1 MPRHQGTTPCLT
13 DTKQADGQDLSSGT
27 ANGDV
32 PSATRSSRDQ
42 QGVAPISGVWMSIRP
57 SNPARSRM
65 SSVVQR
71 HPLACFFVLT
81 YVAAWCLWAPLLI
94 LRDTLPPAVAFI
106 LVLLGSLVPSTIAIV
121 LVAILHGNRGVR
133 SLLGRLVKWR
143 VGFRWYA
150 VVLILPLLAPLGLG
164 VSILLG
170 GRAPTVDSSV
180 IAVLVGFVFSIF
192 PGSALGEELGWRGFA
207 LPHLQDGHSALAA
220 ALIVGPLWGCY
231 HLPLWLTGN
240 ESHPIILFP
249 AFVLSAIALSVLLAW
264 IYNSTAGSLLLVVLF
279 HATANLPVTFLIAPL
294 GIDMIQPFL
303 IFTALLIVAAAAVV
317 GFAGTADL
325 SRTQRKQ
332 TSEDIP
338 TAPVAARSCTT

>member
-1 MPRHQGTTPCLT
+1 
-13 DTKQADGQDLSSGT
+13 
-27 ANGDV
+27 
-32 PSATRSSRDQ
+32 
-42 QGVAPISGVWMSIRP
+42 MSIRP
-57 SNPARSRM
+57 SNPAQSRM

-81 YVAAWCLWAPLLI
+81 YVAAWCLWAPLVI
-94 LRDTLPPAVAFI
+94 LRDDLHPAVAFI

-121 LVAILHGNRGVR
+121 LVAIVHGNRGVR
-133 SLLGRLVKWR
+133 RLLGRLVKWR
-143 VGFRWYA
+143 VGLRWYA
-150 VVLILPLLAPLGLG
+150 VVLILPLLAPLALG

-207 LPHLQDGHSALAA
+207 LPQLQDGHSALAA

-303 IFTALLIVAAAAVV
+303 IFTALLIIAAAVVV
-317 GFAGTADL
+317 GFAGAADL

-338 TAPVAARSCTT
+338 TVPKPSPVT

>member
-1 MPRHQGTTPCLT
+1 
-13 DTKQADGQDLSSGT
+13 
-27 ANGDV
+27 
-32 PSATRSSRDQ
+32 
-42 QGVAPISGVWMSIRP
+42 MSIRP

-303 IFTALLIVAAAAVV
+303 IFTALLIIAAAAVV

-338 TAPVAARSCTT
+338 TAPVAARSFTT

>member
-1 MPRHQGTTPCLT
+1 
-13 DTKQADGQDLSSGT
+13 
-27 ANGDV
+27 
-32 PSATRSSRDQ
+32 
-42 QGVAPISGVWMSIRP
+42 MSIRP

-338 TAPVAARSCTT
+338 TAPVAARSFTT

>member
-1 MPRHQGTTPCLT
+1 
-13 DTKQADGQDLSSGT
+13 
-27 ANGDV
+27 
-32 PSATRSSRDQ
+32 
-42 QGVAPISGVWMSIRP
+42 MSIR
-57 SNPARSRM
+57 SSSAAQSRRS
-65 SSVVQR
+65 SLVQQ
-71 HPLACFFVLT
+71 HPLTCFFVAT
-81 YVAAWCLWAPLLI
+81 YLAAWCLWAPLVI
-94 LRDTLPPAVAFI
+94 FRATLPPAVSFI
-106 LVLLGSLVPSTIAIV
+106 LGMLGSLVPSTVAIV
-121 LVAILHGNRGVR
+121 LVALLHGKRGVR
-133 SLLGRLVKWR
+133 RFLGRLVKWR
-143 VGFRWYA
+143 VGLRWYA
-150 VVLILPLLAPLGLG
+150 VVLILPLLAPLALG

-303 IFTALLIVAAAAVV
+303 IFTALLIIAAAVVV
-317 GFAGTADL
+317 GFAGAADL

-338 TAPVAARSCTT
+338 TVPKPSPVT

>member
-1 MPRHQGTTPCLT
+1 
-13 DTKQADGQDLSSGT
+13 
-27 ANGDV
+27 
-32 PSATRSSRDQ
+32 
-42 QGVAPISGVWMSIRP
+42 MSIRS
-57 SNPARSRM
+57 SNPAQSRI

-81 YVAAWCLWAPLLI
+81 YVAAWCLWAPLII
-94 LRDTLPPAVAFI
+94 LRDALHPAVAFI

-121 LVAILHGNRGVR
+121 LVAIVHGNRGVR

-220 ALIVGPLWGCY
+220 ALILGPIWGSW
-231 HLPLWLTGN
+231 HLPLFLIGN
-240 ESHPIILFP
+240 ESRPLVLFP
-249 AFVLSAIALSVLLAW
+249 AFAFFSIYKFIVFLLLAPVWFLVVPHPRAVAPGNPIALRTRFLLAAPPSLFRVLSRLSPDTAVRSDRLACCSGALE
-264 IYNSTAGSLLLVVLF
+264 
-279 HATANLPVTFLIAPL
+279 L
-294 GIDMIQPFL
+294 G
-303 IFTALLIVAAAAVV
+303 
-317 GFAGTADL
+317 
-325 SRTQRKQ
+325 R
-332 TSEDIP
+332 
-338 TAPVAARSCTT
+338 

>member
-1 MPRHQGTTPCLT
+1 
-13 DTKQADGQDLSSGT
+13 
-27 ANGDV
+27 
-32 PSATRSSRDQ
+32 
-42 QGVAPISGVWMSIRP
+42 MSIRP

-303 IFTALLIVAAAAVV
+303 IFTALLIIAAAAVV
-317 GFAGTADL
+317 GFAGKADL

-338 TAPVAARSCTT
+338 TAPVAARSFTT

>member
-1 MPRHQGTTPCLT
+1 
-13 DTKQADGQDLSSGT
+13 
-27 ANGDV
+27 
-32 PSATRSSRDQ
+32 
-42 QGVAPISGVWMSIRP
+42 MSIRP

>member
-1 MPRHQGTTPCLT
+1 
-13 DTKQADGQDLSSGT
+13 
-27 ANGDV
+27 
-32 PSATRSSRDQ
+32 
-42 QGVAPISGVWMSIRP
+42 MSIRP

-121 LVAILHGNRGVR
+121 LVAIVHGNRGVR

-303 IFTALLIVAAAAVV
+303 IFTALLIIAAAAVV

-338 TAPVAARSCTT
+338 TAPVAARSFTT